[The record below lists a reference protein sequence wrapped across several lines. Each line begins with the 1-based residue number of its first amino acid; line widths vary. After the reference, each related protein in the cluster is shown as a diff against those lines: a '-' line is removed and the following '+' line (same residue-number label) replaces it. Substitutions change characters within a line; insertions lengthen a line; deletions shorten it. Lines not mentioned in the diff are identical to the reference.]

1 MPDLS
6 PDAASSPAAGSP
18 PARVNRGWGLL
29 TILLASLLGLALLA
43 CYIVIVEVNVGLV
56 TEGSSYESPLYWA
69 IRVPAYGLPLGLT
82 ALAIRRFVVA
92 GRRRPYWIGLG
103 VAGTLLLLPWS
114 SMYLLAFIVI
124 STFALF
130 AR

>member
-6 PDAASSPAAGSP
+6 PDAASPSSAGSSP
-18 PARVNRGWGLL
+18 DRVDRGWRWL
-29 TILLASLLGLALLA
+29 TILLASLLGFAFLA

-56 TEGSSYESPLYWA
+56 TEGSSYKSPLYWA
-69 IRVPAYGLPLGLT
+69 IRLPAYGLPLGLT

-92 GRRRPYWIGLG
+92 DRRRPYWIGLG

-114 SMYLLAFIVI
+114 SMYLLVFIVI

-130 AR
+130 TR